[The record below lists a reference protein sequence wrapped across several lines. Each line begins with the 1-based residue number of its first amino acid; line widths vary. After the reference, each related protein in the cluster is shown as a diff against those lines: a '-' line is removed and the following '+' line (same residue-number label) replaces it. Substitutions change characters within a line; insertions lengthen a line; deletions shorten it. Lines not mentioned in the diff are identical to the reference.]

1 MIPIRRPLPST
12 LPQPSSLP
20 ASAPPQYNHPDHR
33 AAHSS
38 GDSASPLLPVART
51 HNMIQPSTMPPPARL
66 LPLLVL
72 LLIHLPSS
80 LSSRHHH
87 HRSTPSPSPA
97 AAPASSVSAPL
108 AVLLACNATRFQPA
122 CVSTLSGAGSDASA
136 SDLLG
141 ATLSALRARIPPAV
155 STAKS
160 VLAASSNVNL
170 SNAATNCLTFLS
182 LSSRRL
188 APSPSPP
195 LLSASTALLHL
206 YDCWSAYKYVNF
218 SHTISDAMAYLHDTI
233 AVNSNYISM
242 LAARQR
248 YGDETSRWR
257 PPQTERDGYWPPA
270 AAASKEAEPDV
281 DALGVPRGLAA
292 NATVCAAGCDYKTV
306 REAVAAAPDYGE
318 GPFVVRVKE
327 GVYRETVSVPW
338 EKTNVVLVGD
348 GMGKTVITGDLNAD
362 TPGVSTFNT
371 ATVGVLADGFM
382 ARDLTISNTAGP
394 DAHQA
399 VAFRSTGDRTV
410 LDGVE
415 LLGHQDTLY
424 AHAMRHFYTRCRVA
438 GTVDFVFGNSAAVLH
453 ATALLVL
460 PRQLRPDKG
469 EKDAVTAQGRTD
481 PAQPTGIVLSG
492 CAVNGSDEY
501 MELYRRKPDAHRVYL
516 GRPWKEYSRTVYLRC
531 TLAEIVQPQGWMPWD
546 GDFALDTLYYGEFG
560 SAGPGA
566 AAAGRRVAWSSQVPE
581 DHVDAYSVANFIQ
594 GHEWI
599 PKA

>member
-1 MIPIRRPLPST
+1 
-12 LPQPSSLP
+12 
-20 ASAPPQYNHPDHR
+20 
-33 AAHSS
+33 
-38 GDSASPLLPVART
+38 
-51 HNMIQPSTMPPPARL
+51 MPPPARL
-66 LPLLVL
+66 VPLLVL
-72 LLIHLPSS
+72 VLFHLPFS
-80 LSSRHHH
+80 LSRHHH
-87 HRSTPSPSPA
+87 RHTPSASPSPSPSPA
-97 AAPASSVSAPL
+97 SSDSAPL

-122 CVSTLSGAGSDASA
+122 CVSTLSGAGSGASTP
-136 SDLLG
+136 DLLG
-141 ATLSALRARIPPAV
+141 ASLSALRARIPPAV

-182 LSSRRL
+182 LSSHRL
-188 APSPSPP
+188 SPSPSPS

-218 SHTISDAMAYLHDTI
+218 SRTISDAMAYLDDTI

-248 YGDETSRWR
+248 YGDETSLWR

-270 AAASKEAEPDV
+270 AAAATTADADV
-281 DALGVPRGLAA
+281 DALGVPRGLPP

-306 REAVAAAPDYGE
+306 REAVAAAPDYGD
-318 GPFVVRVKE
+318 GWFVVRVKE
-327 GVYRETVSVPW
+327 GVYKETVSVPW

-410 LDGVE
+410 LDTVE

-424 AHAMRHFYTRCRVA
+424 AHAMRHLYTRCRVS

-453 ATALLVL
+453 DTALVVL
-460 PRQLRPDKG
+460 PRQLRPEKG
-469 EKDAVTAQGRTD
+469 ENDAVTAQGRTD
-481 PAQPTGIVLSG
+481 PAQPTGIVLSR

-501 MELYRRKPDAHRVYL
+501 MALYRQKPDVHRVYL
-516 GRPWKEYSRTVYLRC
+516 GRPWKEYSRTVYLGC
-531 TLAEIVQPQGWMPWD
+531 TLAEIVQPQGWMAWN
-546 GDFALDTLYYGEFG
+546 GDFALRTLYYGEFD
-560 SAGPGA
+560 SAGPGGA
-566 AAAGRRVAWSSQVPE
+566 ASRRVAWSSQVPRE
-581 DHVDAYSVANFIQ
+581 HVDAYSVDNFIQ